1 MEEKRR
7 LSDRRRSPTKP
18 LSRYSLKGLRSQARR
33 SGENKNYYVDRYE
46 PRFFILITLTL
57 LLCVLDAYFTL
68 KILQAGGKELNP
80 FMLRIM
86 EKHPGLALTAKYL
99 ITAVGIG
106 ILVVFKNFVV
116 FGRVRVRSL
125 IYVFFFLYLLLV
137 SYEIYFYYTRIRT
150 DPFLSF

>member
-1 MEEKRR
+1 
-7 LSDRRRSPTKP
+7 
-18 LSRYSLKGLRSQARR
+18 
-33 SGENKNYYVDRYE
+33 
-46 PRFFILITLTL
+46 
-57 LLCVLDAYFTL
+57 
-68 KILQAGGKELNP
+68 
-80 FMLRIM
+80 M